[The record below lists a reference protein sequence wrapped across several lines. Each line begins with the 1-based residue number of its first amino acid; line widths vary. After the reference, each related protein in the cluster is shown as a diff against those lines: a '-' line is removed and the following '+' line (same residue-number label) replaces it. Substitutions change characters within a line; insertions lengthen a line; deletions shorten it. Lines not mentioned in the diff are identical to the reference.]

1 MDGVYAHSFT
11 HIYIIYSLTVVSES
25 AVRLPLNFSVTSLLP
40 QERRSSDSPQR
51 PGLCSYFVH
60 QCTMV
65 GRGGHLSCS
74 SGLRWYSHFLS
85 WTCLLEVPR
94 KAIHL
99 LQALR
104 QELKK
109 SEVSSVFSGKFS
121 TKAYK
126 MSEPKEKLVHQLG
139 MIAGGTG
146 KTLPGALSIGEP

>member
-1 MDGVYAHSFT
+1 MESTLIHLLTYTSFIHS
-11 HIYIIYSLTVVSES
+11 LLLVRVL
-25 AVRLPLNFSVTSLLP
+25 RLPLNFSVTSLLP
-40 QERRSSDSPQR
+40 QKRRCSDSPQR
-51 PGLCSYFVH
+51 PCSYLAH

-94 KAIHL
+94 KASHL
-99 LQALR
+99 LRALR
-104 QELKK
+104 QELQK

-126 MSEPKEKLVHQLG
+126 MSEPEEKLVHQLG

-146 KTLPGALSIGEP
+146 KRLPGASSVGEP